1 MPIPENP
8 QSRSEQYLNAIATG
22 DNSGL
27 PEFPQSRMEQY
38 LEVIAQNG
46 GGGSSGGGVLVVE
59 YIQGDENDYIDATAK
74 ELMDAIEE
82 GKLVFLKHN
91 EGGSGAPVNVY
102 DMRFISNATKM
113 TLTGVVS
120 FTSISAYSKED
131 VHATVWVAATENDKP
146 IADYG
151 E

>member
-46 GGGSSGGGVLVVE
+46 GGSSGGGALVVTCTKE
-59 YIQGDENDYIDATAK
+59 GSPLTEKITANKTSKEIYDAYAAGTAVVFINANVFPTVMDIDTISTLIFASYSEEDGYSFTVVADGEQYIDLSGGANEYPAYTAN
-74 ELMDAIEE
+74 
-82 GKLVFLKHN
+82 H
-91 EGGSGAPVNVY
+91 
-102 DMRFISNATKM
+102 
-113 TLTGVVS
+113 
-120 FTSISAYSKED
+120 
-131 VHATVWVAATENDKP
+131 
-146 IADYG
+146 
-151 E
+151 